1 MAKVSFKDELMAE
14 GRELRSRIR
23 AYEKLPQT
31 ESSKDAL
38 DNLKSRLDMISTYLR
53 VKYNIVAY

>member
-23 AYEKLPQT
+23 VYEKLPQT

>member
-1 MAKVSFKDELMAE
+1 MAKSFKDELMAE

-31 ESSKDAL
+31 ESSKVAL
-38 DNLKSRLDMISTYLR
+38 DNLKSRLDMISTYLK
-53 VKYNIVAY
+53 VKYNILAY